1 MELEPL
7 GPGQAQG
14 PCQAGQLVYLHGFAS
29 GPGGAKGLHCRAWA
43 EAHGIGFHAP
53 DLNLPDF
60 EHLTVTAQVEAVE
73 ALLRGLPEP
82 PVLVGSSMGGL
93 VAAAVARRGAPVA
106 PAFGFA
112 RRRLA
117 GRRWAGYRKR
127 GTMPTYHHAS
137 GTWRTLGPSLLPDL
151 PLWQDDAEW
160 QVTVPVAILHGRADE
175 SVPLAESEAF
185 AARHPQARLRILEDD
200 HGLLA
205 PESLRELD
213 KLLEEAFR
221 IRT

>member
-1 MELEPL
+1 MDLI
-7 GPGQAQG
+7 
-14 PCQAGQLVYLHGFAS
+14 YLHGFAS
-29 GPGGAKGLHCRAWA
+29 GPQGAKGRHCQAWA
-43 EAHGIGFHAP
+43 AARNIGFHAP

-73 ALLRGLPEP
+73 ALIASLGEP
-82 PVLVGSSMGGL
+82 PVVVGSSMGGL
-93 VAAAVARRGAPVA
+93 VAAAVAVRGAAMARMILLA

-127 GTMPTYHHAS
+127 GTMPTFHHAE
-137 GTWRTLGPSLLPDL
+137 GAWRTLGPSLLPDL
-151 PLWQDDAEW
+151 PLWQDDDQW
-160 QVTVPVAILHGRADE
+160 QVAVPVTILHGRQDAT
-175 SVPLAESEAF
+175 VPLAESEAF
-185 AARHPQARLRILEDD
+185 VARHPGAVLRILEDD

-213 KLLEEAFR
+213 AQLEAAFA
-221 IRT
+221 

>member
-1 MELEPL
+1 MD
-7 GPGQAQG
+7 
-14 PCQAGQLVYLHGFAS
+14 LVYLHGFAS
-29 GPGGAKGLHCRAWA
+29 GPLGAKAKHCRDWA
-43 EAHGIGFHAP
+43 QARGIPFHAP

-73 ALLRGLPEP
+73 ALLRSLAAP

-93 VAAAVARRGAPVA
+93 VAAAVAHRGAAVARLILLA

-127 GTMPTYHHAS
+127 GLMPTYHHAQ
-137 GTWRTLGPSLLPDL
+137 GRWLTLGPELLPDL
-151 PLWQDDAEW
+151 PLWQDDDQW
-160 QVTVPVAILHGRADE
+160 QLPVPVSILHGRQDE
-175 SVPLAESEAF
+175 AVPLAESEAF
-185 AARHPQARLRILEDD
+185 AVRHPDARLQVLDDD

-205 PESLRELD
+205 PDSLRALDEL
-213 KLLEEAFR
+213 LAEAFGTR
-221 IRT
+221 SPAPG

>member
-1 MELEPL
+1 M
-7 GPGQAQG
+7 A
-14 PCQAGQLVYLHGFAS
+14 LVYLHGFAS
-29 GPGGAKGLHCRAWA
+29 GPLGNKGRHCRDWA
-43 EAHGIGFHAP
+43 QARGIPFHAP

-73 ALLRGLPEP
+73 ALLASLEEP
-82 PVLVGSSMGGL
+82 AVVVGSSMGGL
-93 VAAAVARRGAPVA
+93 VGAAAAKRGAPMAHLILLA

-127 GTMPTYHHAS
+127 GRMPTFHHAT
-137 GTWRTLGPSLLPDL
+137 GQWTTLGPELLPDL
-151 PLWQDDAEW
+151 PLWADDDQW
-160 QVTVPVAILHGRADE
+160 QLAVPVAVLHGRQDE

-185 AARHPQARLRILEDD
+185 AARHPRAVLSIVDDD

-205 PESLRELD
+205 AGSLQALERLLD
-213 KLLEEAFR
+213 GAFR
-221 IRT
+221 REG